1 LALGNA
7 LDALEQ
13 ASRGA
18 LLESQAARLARHG
31 GLDAADPPSADDIEA
46 LAQLL
51 RTQDLAA
58 LDAFEKLAPR
68 LAHLLD
74 AQACE
79 ELRTVVLALDFP
91 QALALLPAPAA
102 A

>member
-1 LALGNA
+1 M
-7 LDALEQ
+7 
-13 ASRGA
+13 
-18 LLESQAARLARHG
+18 LESRAARLSWHG
-31 GLDAADPPSADDIEA
+31 GLDASEPPSADDIEE

-58 LDAFEKLAPR
+58 LDVFEKLAPR

-79 ELRTVVLALDFP
+79 ALRTVVLALDFA
-91 QALALLPAPAA
+91 QALALLPEPAMR
-102 A
+102 